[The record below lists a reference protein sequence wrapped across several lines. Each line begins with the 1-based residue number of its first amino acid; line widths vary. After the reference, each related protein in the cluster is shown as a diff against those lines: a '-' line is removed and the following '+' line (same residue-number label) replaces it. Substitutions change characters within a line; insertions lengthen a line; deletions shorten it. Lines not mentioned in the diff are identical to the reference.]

1 MLLCGCKGINI
12 SRYEQI
18 LKQNNDN
25 FCTFLGFVCK
35 EQSQIMKKIAI
46 FASGEGTNAE
56 NIIRYFQKK
65 RSAEIVMVV
74 TNKQHAGV
82 CERTRKLGIETIF
95 APAADFRNGR
105 VLQLLQENHVDYI
118 ILAGFLLMVSEDI
131 LDHFPN
137 KIINI
142 HPALLPKHG
151 GKGMYGRRVH
161 EDVIANGDD
170 VSGITIHYINK
181 EYDKGKTIFQAKCPV
196 LPGDTSD
203 TLAARVHELEY
214 AFFPKVIEDV
224 ILSTN

>member
-161 EDVIANGDD
+161 EDVIADGDD

-214 AFFPKVIEDV
+214 TFFPKVIEDV

>member
-161 EDVIANGDD
+161 EDVIADGDD

-214 AFFPKVIEDV
+214 AFFY
-224 ILSTN
+224 LL

>member
-161 EDVIANGDD
+161 EDVIADGDD

-181 EYDKGKTIFQAKCPV
+181 EYDKGETIFQAKCPV

-214 AFFPKVIEDV
+214 TFFPKVIEDV

>member
-1 MLLCGCKGINI
+1 
-12 SRYEQI
+12 
-18 LKQNNDN
+18 
-25 FCTFLGFVCK
+25 
-35 EQSQIMKKIAI
+35 
-46 FASGEGTNAE
+46 
-56 NIIRYFQKK
+56 
-65 RSAEIVMVV
+65 MVV

-181 EYDKGKTIFQAKCPV
+181 EYDKGETIFQAKCPV

-214 AFFPKVIEDV
+214 TFFPKVIEDV

>member
-151 GKGMYGRRVH
+151 GKGMY
-161 EDVIANGDD
+161 
-170 VSGITIHYINK
+170 
-181 EYDKGKTIFQAKCPV
+181 
-196 LPGDTSD
+196 
-203 TLAARVHELEY
+203 
-214 AFFPKVIEDV
+214 
-224 ILSTN
+224 